1 LESAV
6 AKVRQKSYGDHFWA
20 FIHEKPEWVAAT
32 AFGIG
37 MVAGKLTNGASL
49 KHIKALSP
57 KFANPV
63 SQLAQAA
70 LKYLPGQSP
79 SLQPGA
85 GKARKARSLA
95 KAKTLGKAKGTKS
108 S

>member
-57 KFANPV
+57 EFANPV

-70 LKYLPGQSP
+70 LKYLPGHPAFSP
-79 SLQPGA
+79 EPGRPGRPDHWRRPRA
-85 GKARKARSLA
+85 PNHRNKRAPV
-95 KAKTLGKAKGTKS
+95 
-108 S
+108 